1 MNPLENEQ
9 QYRSIIN
16 RLAGTMLIFLL
27 LSNALGLISMGLVSI
42 WETVFVEPWAE
53 LATSITDGVVYASS
67 FMLPVCFFRLMSR
80 GKPSESM
87 KLAPR
92 LPKETFAYILAG
104 MAVILSAAYLN
115 YYLIAPTGYSEFS
128 AENLWTDT
136 YSTPHAVVMSFV
148 TMAIIPAFVEEFL
161 FRGLIQ
167 TNLRPFGRGCAI
179 IGSAV
184 LFGVMHQNIEQ
195 IFYATVAGLVL
206 GYLYEVTDSIWCG
219 ILLHLLNNGVSVF
232 QSAIIER
239 WSDSASAEKLCTLV
253 EGCIFGIGA
262 ICLVWLICRHKKPIA
277 DLSDGCFARTL
288 PLSPDYTPCPIESSR
303 KVKLFFSPLM
313 ITFLALCISTMLT
326 YFAMAMVMIHGS

>member
-1 MNPLENEQ
+1 MNLLENEQ
-9 QYRSIIN
+9 QYRSVIN
-16 RLAGTMLIFLL
+16 RIAGTMLIFLL

-42 WETVFVEPWAE
+42 WEEFLIEPWAE
-53 LATSITDGVVYASS
+53 IASSVTDGIVYALS
-67 FMLPVCFFRLMSR
+67 FMLPVCFFRLFSH
-80 GKPSESM
+80 GKPSEPM

-92 LPKETFAYILAG
+92 LPKETFAYVFAG

-115 YYLIAPTGYSEFS
+115 YYMISFTGYHEFS

-136 YSTPHAVVMSFV
+136 YTTPHAVVLSFV
-148 TMAIIPAFVEEFL
+148 TMAIIPGFVEEFL

-184 LFGVMHQNIEQ
+184 LFGIMHQNIEQ

-219 ILLHLLNNGVSVF
+219 ILLHLLNNGVSVL

-239 WSDSASAEKLCTLV
+239 WSDRASAEKLCTLV
-253 EGCIFGIGA
+253 EGVIFGIGV
-262 ICLVWLICRHKKPIA
+262 ICLIWLVCRRTKPVA
-277 DLSDGCFARTL
+277 DLSDGCFDRTL
-288 PLSPDYTPCPIESSR
+288 PVSPDYTPCPVEGSR
-303 KVKLFFSPLM
+303 KVRLFFSPLM
-313 ITFLALCISTMLT
+313 VTFLALCISTMLT
-326 YFAMAMVMIHGS
+326 YFAMAMVMLHGG